1 MTGLEIY
8 DKCIRASGLG
18 FEARIHFPGL
28 GANDNFLLYKSFL
41 RCYIYYDRYTTTGDA
56 TTTNATPDDATTV
69 KEMMSHRKGGEAID
83 YDQQ

>member
-1 MTGLEIY
+1 MINVFAP
-8 DKCIRASGLG
+8 RALG
-18 FEARIHFPGL
+18 SRREYISPGL